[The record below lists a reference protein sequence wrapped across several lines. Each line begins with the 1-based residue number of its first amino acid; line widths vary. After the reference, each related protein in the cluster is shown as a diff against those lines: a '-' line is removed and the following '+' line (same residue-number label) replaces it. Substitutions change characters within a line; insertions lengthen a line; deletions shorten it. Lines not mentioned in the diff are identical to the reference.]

1 MGVLQPTHIPVQ
13 STSGASMPSE
23 RHPMAT
29 KVLPTHNDKSDESGD
44 LLGQWVPKAGQGTG
58 P

>member
-1 MGVLQPTHIPVQ
+1 MH
-13 STSGASMPSE
+13 SE

-44 LLGQWVPKAGQGTG
+44 LLGQWVHKAGQWTG